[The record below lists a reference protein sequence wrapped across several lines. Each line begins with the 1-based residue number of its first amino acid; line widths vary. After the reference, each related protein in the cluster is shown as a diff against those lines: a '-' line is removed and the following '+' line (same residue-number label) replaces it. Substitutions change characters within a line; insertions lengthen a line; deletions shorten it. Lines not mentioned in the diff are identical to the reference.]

1 MMDRNTFDLFYEG
14 DRGTETNV
22 EKNLCLTSEEN
33 KMFEYLKEN
42 NLRLEQ
48 EKIPFEYVR
57 ANIPQ

>member
-42 NLRLEQ
+42 NLRFFCLGSHGTS
-48 EKIPFEYVR
+48 KPKV
-57 ANIPQ
+57 